1 MDLRGQ
7 RIVVVGASAGIGA
20 AVAVQAAAAGASVVV
35 AARRTDRLQ
44 AVVARAGDRRV
55 YAVECDVRD
64 PGACERLVEHG
75 VDHLGGLD
83 AVVYSTAVDPL
94 VRLVDT
100 DAQQWA
106 DVLSTN
112 VVGASLVC
120 RAAVPHLA
128 ASGGRYVFVSAT
140 SVGRPLPGMGA
151 YETSKAALEELA
163 RAWRAEHPE
172 IGFSTVAIGNTL
184 GTEVTAGWDPA
195 LLAELGATWAERGYV
210 HDNGPGAMTV
220 DAAAAAVLGVLV
232 SPAEIR
238 YLAANPPPGSTMEH
252 PGGSARDS

>member
-1 MDLRGQ
+1 MDLAGT

-20 AVAVQAAAAGASVVV
+20 EVAVQAAAAGAAVVV
-35 AARRTDRLQ
+35 AARRAERL
-44 AVVARAGDRRV
+44 ADVVARCDGARAA
-55 YAVECDVRD
+55 AVECDVRD
-64 PGACERLVEHG
+64 PDACDALVARSVG
-75 VDHLGGLD
+75 VLGGLD

-94 VRLVDT
+94 VRLIDT
-100 DAQQWA
+100 DAQRWL

-128 ASGGRYVFVSAT
+128 STGGRYVFVSAT

-163 RAWRAEHPE
+163 RAWRGEHPDV
-172 IGFSTVAIGNTL
+172 GFSTVAVGNTL
-184 GTEVTAGWDPA
+184 GTEVTASWDPA
-195 LLAELGATWAERGYV
+195 LLGELGGTWAERGYV

-220 DAAAAAVLGVLV
+220 AAAAAAVLTVLTA
-232 SPAEIR
+232 PAEIR
-238 YLAANPPPGSTMEH
+238 YLAANPPPGSTMEQ
-252 PGGSARDS
+252 PGG